1 MFDRIFGRYLFDT
14 KRITRRQLKLVYEE
28 QAVNHA
34 QIGLIAVR
42 EGLMTKQQSAEVNR
56 MQRHSDERFGDMAVE
71 MGYLNEQ
78 QLERLVS
85 LQQNRFLSLTQA
97 FVSTHIM
104 ELKRIKEL
112 EEEYRVTNGWMI
124 SEMATLESEDNERI
138 IPLFLQSGG
147 SFDKYAAAMCIKSFY
162 RLVDSNIGIGPSR
175 QRGTFKFESAEMF
188 SLEGALSFCA
198 LAGKEEDLR
207 NFASKYLGV
216 EIINRDSFEM
226 DEINQAAK
234 EFLTYSLA
242 IFSSELPGHHD
253 LISVGQERF
262 FERPGHFTGSGIITT
277 PVIMDNG
284 VINIVTSQ
292 KPCSYVRDDA

>member
-1 MFDRIFGRYLFDT
+1 
-14 KRITRRQLKLVYEE
+14 
-28 QAVNHA
+28 
-34 QIGLIAVR
+34 
-42 EGLMTKQQSAEVNR
+42 
-56 MQRHSDERFGDMAVE
+56 
-71 MGYLNEQ
+71 
-78 QLERLVS
+78 
-85 LQQNRFLSLTQA
+85 
-97 FVSTHIM
+97 M
-104 ELKRIKEL
+104 ELKRIKKL

-147 SFDKYAAAMCIKSFY
+147 SFDKHASAMCIKSLLQTCRQQY
-162 RLVDSNIGIGPSR
+162 RNITAG
-175 QRGTFKFESAEMF
+175 SAAHS
-188 SLEGALSFCA
+188 SLNRPRCSALRERFQL
-198 LAGKEEDLR
+198 LAGKEGDLR

-277 PVIMDNG
+277 PVIRYSKT
-284 VINIVTSQ
+284 NIADITETML
-292 KPCSYVRDDA
+292 YVRDDA